1 MFQNNF
7 QNPYTALMGQTM
19 YNQPQNN
26 QQFFQPEPTQNLI
39 RVNGINGAKA
49 YQMPANSTVALFDAN
64 EDIMYIKTTDG
75 AGFPAIR
82 LFRFEELK
90 QETAQEVKQDYIS
103 RQEFEDFKKE
113 LMENG
118 KQSIQRKS
126 AASNKSADN

>member
-7 QNPYTALMGQTM
+7 QNPYAALMG
-19 YNQPQNN
+19 YNPQPQQNIFTP
-26 QQFFQPEPTQNLI
+26 QVEPAQNLI
-39 RVNGINGAKA
+39 RVNGVDGAKA

-64 EDIMYIKTTDG
+64 EDVMYIKTTDG
-75 AGFPAIR
+75 AGFPSIR

-113 LMENG
+113 LMENA

-126 AASNKSADN
+126 AANNKSTDN

>member
-1 MFQNNF
+1 MFQNSF
-7 QNPYTALMGQTM
+7 QNPYAALMG
-19 YNQPQNN
+19 YNPQSPQNMFSP
-26 QQFFQPEPTQNLI
+26 QIEPVQNLV
-39 RVNGINGAKA
+39 RVNGVDGAKA